1 MHWSASVI
9 IPFGIGLL
17 TLATSH
23 SNADRGP
30 PPPAARETAA
40 PGGDIPAAPVNL
52 GDCLRSTR
60 APLGW
65 PPAYAAICADLQQ
78 EFHPRGTAKKSE
90 ARKIVEARTAPA
102 PLPLPLARPARP
114 ARLQAQKAP
123 AIRATCRI
131 YADGMT
137 QLDKAGKRQAHPP
150 EFASARIRGTSG
162 MALLVPA
169 GCGVESPADAKVL
182 FAGSFKGYRGV
193 VILELAGKR
202 RLIVAGL
209 GTLSVSHGG
218 RIARGGEL
226 GTTSDER
233 APALAGAFGAGAPLL
248 FFDVRNHEG
257 GAEPVFWL
265 AGTS

>member
-17 TLATSH
+17 TLVASH
-23 SNADRGP
+23 SSADRGAP
-30 PPPAARETAA
+30 RPIARETMVHN
-40 PGGDIPAAPVNL
+40 GDIPAPAVNL
-52 GDCLRSTR
+52 GDCLRSAS

-65 PPAYAAICADLQQ
+65 PADYAAICADLQR
-78 EFHPRGTAKKSE
+78 EFHPPGIAKKSE
-90 ARKIVEARTAPA
+90 APKIVEARTAPA
-102 PLPLPLARPARP
+102 PLPLQRPAR
-114 ARLQAQKAP
+114 RQAQHAP

-131 YADGMT
+131 DADGMT
-137 QLDKAGKRQAHPP
+137 RLDKAGKRQSRPP
-150 EFASARIRGTSG
+150 ELASARIRGTSG

-169 GCGVESPADAKVL
+169 GCEVESPAEAKVL

-202 RLIVAGL
+202 HLIVAGL
-209 GTLSVSHGG
+209 GALSVSHGG
-218 RIARGGEL
+218 RVARGGEL

-248 FFDVRNHEG
+248 FFDVRNSRG

-265 AGTS
+265 ARTS